1 MIVELAA
8 AATAGAVAVEV
19 KKRKVEL
26 ERKILREYALHLE
39 ALFSGGNGFASFFA
53 TLRHSPSSCDACTRA
68 AVVLRPYEPWRGWA
82 L

>member
-1 MIVELAA
+1 MIAELAA

-26 ERKILREYALHLE
+26 ERKILREYSLHLE
-39 ALFSGGNGFASFFA
+39 ELARSVLFG
-53 TLRHSPSSCDACTRA
+53 LLLHEPDSCDVCTRA
-68 AVVLRPYEPWRGWA
+68 AVVLRPFEPWKGWA